1 MKVNPV
7 KCHLRIVSTSQ
18 SELKIV
24 DEIIKSNTC
33 EKLLG
38 IESDNKL
45 RLNAHVRTYAKIVTP
60 YMTVSKRRVLIN
72 DFFKLQFSCCPVLGM
87 CYSWTLNNKK
97 TDDTKGALESS
108 KGPSIQNLLNQNRS
122 LSVCTLNLQ
131 TRVIEMYKVS

>member
-72 DFFKLQFSCCPVLGM
+72 DFFKLQFSCCPYWECVIVEL
-87 CYSWTLNNKK
+87 LIIKK
-97 TDDTKGALESS
+97 
-108 KGPSIQNLLNQNRS
+108 
-122 LSVCTLNLQ
+122 Q
-131 TRVIEMYKVS
+131 TTRKVP